1 MPLPRS
7 SLPPKPPARS
17 PPSSV
22 SCHSRS
28 VNLDAMLARLRLTY
42 VLGTSGA
49 QAKQRLEQGFDM
61 VSIIT
66 DVAAVTN
73 SFQKE
78 LADVKGVAAGAGR
91 AGY

>member
-1 MPLPRS
+1 
-7 SLPPKPPARS
+7 
-17 PPSSV
+17 
-22 SCHSRS
+22 
-28 VNLDAMLARLRLTY
+28 
-42 VLGTSGA
+42 
-49 QAKQRLEQGFDM
+49 M

-91 AGY
+91 SGY

>member
-1 MPLPRS
+1 MGG
-7 SLPPKPPARS
+7 
-17 PPSSV
+17 
-22 SCHSRS
+22 
-28 VNLDAMLARLRLTY
+28 RLTQTT
-42 VLGTSGA
+42 GTSGV
-49 QAKQRLEQGFDM
+49 QAKQRLEQGFNM

-91 AGY
+91 SGY